1 MSDWSSYDN
10 IAERYDGIWGSRF
23 EEVARHL
30 RERIALPRSSSVLD
44 IGSGTGIVLEALRSK
59 APDDA
64 RLVGCEK
71 SAGMIRVARRRVPRG
86 RYVEASALALP
97 FGESTFEVVTASF
110 VLSHLPDCEAGLA
123 EVHRVLKPGGVFAM
137 SSWSADPDPHGEAWR
152 TVLADLVP
160 EERLRAA
167 VAEVAPAE
175 ERFQQ
180 AEGVVGALRDAGFGG
195 IRVHTVTLEYSL
207 SLDHFLADREISSTG
222 RFARHTLGAD
232 EWSRFQDRVRDELRR
247 RFGPV
252 FECERGVLIGLG
264 RRAAR
269 EDAKPPAT
277 PATE

>member
-64 RLVGCEK
+64 RLVGCER

-86 RYVEASALALP
+86 RFVEASALALP

-110 VLSHLPDCEAGLA
+110 VLSHL
-123 EVHRVLKPGGVFAM
+123 
-137 SSWSADPDPHGEAWR
+137 
-152 TVLADLVP
+152 
-160 EERLRAA
+160 
-167 VAEVAPAE
+167 
-175 ERFQQ
+175 
-180 AEGVVGALRDAGFGG
+180 
-195 IRVHTVTLEYSL
+195 
-207 SLDHFLADREISSTG
+207 
-222 RFARHTLGAD
+222 FARHTLGAG
-232 EWSRFQDRVRDELRR
+232 EWSRFQDRVRGELRR

-252 FECERGVLIGLG
+252 FECSRGVLIGLG

-269 EDAKPPAT
+269 GDAKRPAT
-277 PATE
+277 PATA